1 MRTIAAVCVSVLL
14 LPPHV
19 EAQSEPAT
27 LRQNLDSL
35 WGTSEVEATTNGLAE
50 QFVSHFLLLVPDLP
64 MADQVLLADAAVTA
78 FDPDGVRRYLTAKVA
93 SEASPEVVV
102 QLLEMRRSGAQA
114 EMRQIAAGHTP
125 TQPLEDFVAGLDD
138 EGRARVQLMARLAEA
153 QGRADFALLVD
164 EGLRRSAHE
173 FFISLGGATAF
184 EPLSDAG
191 FDASYR
197 DRILSQALE
206 FLHTLEPVPDQLIE
220 ATIDEY
226 SSAAEQW
233 YSDAYLGAILEA
245 VSAAG
250 KRVVSLTQAAEEQAE
265 PDEPDPALAGMPCR
279 AEACGFVVDWQGRQ
293 PTDFNRRFGASG
305 DLEIRVLERLVGA
318 GYVLERGIYEEGLT
332 MRLRARTMIGLCE
345 AMSGTDNTGCTAIDQ
360 VRVEFLGS
368 IPDYETPGGF
378 IIRNRCGADSAMDVN
393 GFSTQVALRLH
404 YELTGDERDVPNC

>member
-197 DRILSQALE
+197 DRL
-206 FLHTLEPVPDQLIE
+206 
-220 ATIDEY
+220 Y
-226 SSAAEQW
+226 
-233 YSDAYLGAILEA
+233 
-245 VSAAG
+245 
-250 KRVVSLTQAAEEQAE
+250 
-265 PDEPDPALAGMPCR
+265 
-279 AEACGFVVDWQGRQ
+279 
-293 PTDFNRRFGASG
+293 
-305 DLEIRVLERLVGA
+305 
-318 GYVLERGIYEEGLT
+318 
-332 MRLRARTMIGLCE
+332 
-345 AMSGTDNTGCTAIDQ
+345 
-360 VRVEFLGS
+360 
-368 IPDYETPGGF
+368 
-378 IIRNRCGADSAMDVN
+378 
-393 GFSTQVALRLH
+393 
-404 YELTGDERDVPNC
+404 